1 MKENQNNLQSGPPVA
16 HQSIEFE
23 DKAIKELKIISSK
36 KRWRIFVRFK
46 SLPSYLRGLHL
57 KYSPKTQLKKFYL
70 QYKYRGKVILL
81 PLGEFIPDYYGV
93 IQVSKEVMRF
103 HEKYYVDGKWKHNP
117 KEQLITQKELE
128 VSQELSMREVIQ
140 RIVQAEF
147 PRKSKIGKI
156 AMSSQKTYARFLMGY
171 HERFDQLI
179 FDENEKNQGTIKL
192 KDGLTWKSFWA
203 KYPPENKDPKNSEED
218 VSVYDTNNIGP
229 VVIDYLTKGI
239 VSKYLECKPRNPGTK
254 ENILDALQCLY
265 SYAEKRLKC
274 FGDKPPAVNPTHDI
288 EILKDDETHTK
299 ASIWNEIAFDDDQIP
314 QVDRAIIKI
323 VRERPFESEA
333 FMLLGCTKFRIEE
346 LLKLKKSDLKDKYIL
361 FRKETKKERAQG
373 TVKDEKIPY
382 TEEIVRALDRLHRQY
397 RRKQHQKF
405 RFIPWLIP
413 SSRIDWGNP
422 DSKYR
427 QSNRTRKKNLHG
439 AWRALKKHLKIGG
452 TIKTL
457 RKTYFTQKVA
467 VEMSRGLTEEEAIEN
482 ISKTSHRSPKMVKT
496 KYNKPSEKVKM
507 KRAQKLSEVLAFK
520 RKKT

>member
-1 MKENQNNLQSGPPVA
+1 MKENQNNLESSTPVV

-36 KRWRIFVRFK
+36 KRWRIFVSFK

-103 HEKYYVDGKWKHNP
+103 HEKYYLDGKWKHNP

-203 KYPPENKDPKNSEED
+203 KYPQK
-218 VSVYDTNNIGP
+218 
-229 VVIDYLTKGI
+229 
-239 VSKYLECKPRNPGTK
+239 
-254 ENILDALQCLY
+254 
-265 SYAEKRLKC
+265 
-274 FGDKPPAVNPTHDI
+274 
-288 EILKDDETHTK
+288 
-299 ASIWNEIAFDDDQIP
+299 
-314 QVDRAIIKI
+314 IKI
-323 VRERPFESEA
+323 QKIVKKMSL
-333 FMLLGCTKFRIEE
+333 FMTPI
-346 LLKLKKSDLKDKYIL
+346 IL
-361 FRKETKKERAQG
+361 A
-373 TVKDEKIPY
+373 P
-382 TEEIVRALDRLHRQY
+382 
-397 RRKQHQKF
+397 
-405 RFIPWLIP
+405 
-413 SSRIDWGNP
+413 
-422 DSKYR
+422 
-427 QSNRTRKKNLHG
+427 
-439 AWRALKKHLKIGG
+439 
-452 TIKTL
+452 
-457 RKTYFTQKVA
+457 
-467 VEMSRGLTEEEAIEN
+467 
-482 ISKTSHRSPKMVKT
+482 
-496 KYNKPSEKVKM
+496 
-507 KRAQKLSEVLAFK
+507 
-520 RKKT
+520 

>member
-1 MKENQNNLQSGPPVA
+1 MKENQNNLESSTPVV

-147 PRKSKIGKI
+147 PRKSKLGKL
-156 AMSSQKTYARFLMGY
+156 ARSSQKTYARFLMGY
-171 HERFDQLI
+171 HERFNQLI
-179 FDENEKNQGTIKL
+179 FDENEKGQGTIKL

-203 KYPPENKDPKNSEED
+203 KYPPENKDPKNTEKD
-218 VSVYDTNNIGP
+218 ISVYDTNNIGP

-239 VSKYLECKPRNPGTK
+239 VSKYLECRPRTPGTK

-265 SYAEKRLKC
+265 TYAENRLKC
-274 FGDKPPAVNPTHDI
+274 FGDKPPPVNPTHDI

-299 ASIWNEIAFDDDQIP
+299 ASLWNEVAFDDDQIP

-323 VRERPFESEA
+323 
-333 FMLLGCTKFRIEE
+333 
-346 LLKLKKSDLKDKYIL
+346 DLY
-361 FRKETKKERAQG
+361 
-373 TVKDEKIPY
+373 
-382 TEEIVRALDRLHRQY
+382 
-397 RRKQHQKF
+397 
-405 RFIPWLIP
+405 
-413 SSRIDWGNP
+413 
-422 DSKYR
+422 
-427 QSNRTRKKNLHG
+427 
-439 AWRALKKHLKIGG
+439 
-452 TIKTL
+452 
-457 RKTYFTQKVA
+457 
-467 VEMSRGLTEEEAIEN
+467 
-482 ISKTSHRSPKMVKT
+482 
-496 KYNKPSEKVKM
+496 
-507 KRAQKLSEVLAFK
+507 
-520 RKKT
+520 

>member
-1 MKENQNNLQSGPPVA
+1 MKENQNNLQSSPPVA
-16 HQSIEFE
+16 HQTIEFE

-36 KRWRIFVRFK
+36 KRWRLNVRFK
-46 SLPSYLRGLHL
+46 SLPSYLRGLYL
-57 KYSPKTQLKKFYL
+57 RYTPKTQLKKFYL

-93 IQVSKEVMRF
+93 IQVSKEVMRL

-128 VSQELSMREVIQ
+128 GSQELSMREVIQ

-299 ASIWNEIAFDDDQIP
+299 ASLWNEVAFDDTQIP
-314 QVDRAIIKI
+314 QVDRAIIKT
-323 VRERPFESEA
+323 VRRKPFQSEA
-333 FMLLGCTKFRIEE
+333 LLLLGCTQIRPEE
-346 LLKLKKSDLKDKYIL
+346 LLKFKKSDLKDKYIL
-361 FRKETKKERAQG
+361 FRKETKKERSQG
-373 TVKDEKIPY
+373 TVKDTKIYY
-382 TEEIVRALDRLHRQY
+382 TDEIIRALDRLHRQY
-397 RRKQHQKF
+397 KRKCHQRY

-413 SSRIDWGNP
+413 SDRINWGDP
-422 DSKYR
+422 SKFKD
-427 QSNRTRKKNLHG
+427 NKTRRKNLSG
-439 AWRALKKHLKIGG
+439 AWREVRKHLKIGG
-452 TIKTL
+452 SIKTL
-457 RKTYFTQKVA
+457 RKTYFTQKVK
-467 VEMSRGLTEEEAIEN
+467 VEMSQGGLSEEEAIEK
-482 ISKTSHRSPKMVKT
+482 ISKTSHKSPKMIKH
-496 KYNKPSEKVKM
+496 KYNKPTESVKI
-507 KRAQKLSEVLAFK
+507 KRAQKLSEVLEFK
-520 RKKT
+520 RKQK

>member
-1 MKENQNNLQSGPPVA
+1 MKQDEKNSLGGPPVA
-16 HQSIEFE
+16 HQTIEFE

-36 KRWRIFVRFK
+36 KRWRLNVRFK
-46 SLPSYLRGLHL
+46 SLPSYLRGLYL
-57 KYSPKTQLKKFYL
+57 RYTPKTQLKKFYL
-70 QYKYRGKVILL
+70 KYKYRGKPIRL
-81 PLGEFIPDYYGV
+81 PLGEFIPGGYGV
-93 IQVSKEVMRF
+93 IQVSKEVMRL
-103 HEKYYVDGKWKHNP
+103 HEKYYVDGKRKHNP

-147 PRKSKIGKI
+147 PRKSKLGKI

-299 ASIWNEIAFDDDQIP
+299 SSQWNEVAFDDTQIP

-323 VRERPFESEA
+323 
-333 FMLLGCTKFRIEE
+333 
-346 LLKLKKSDLKDKYIL
+346 DLY
-361 FRKETKKERAQG
+361 
-373 TVKDEKIPY
+373 
-382 TEEIVRALDRLHRQY
+382 
-397 RRKQHQKF
+397 
-405 RFIPWLIP
+405 
-413 SSRIDWGNP
+413 
-422 DSKYR
+422 
-427 QSNRTRKKNLHG
+427 
-439 AWRALKKHLKIGG
+439 
-452 TIKTL
+452 
-457 RKTYFTQKVA
+457 
-467 VEMSRGLTEEEAIEN
+467 
-482 ISKTSHRSPKMVKT
+482 
-496 KYNKPSEKVKM
+496 
-507 KRAQKLSEVLAFK
+507 
-520 RKKT
+520 